1 MKNQRDLAT
10 GWFRKADSDLT
21 TAQLVLNSD
30 GPYDTAC
37 YHAQQAAEKSLKG
50 FLAFRGIAIPRIH
63 DLLELNQL
71 CADAAEF
78 WPVEVDSLARLWRL
92 LKTFKIGQLMISNLR
107 KTYVLLNETTEISD
121 IRSDYLYFQN
131 RTMYGLSHILDRSHG
146 MKLHPPA
153 ILTSWLSLS
162 LPSPLILIW
171 MNRV

>member
-37 YHAQQAAEKSLKG
+37 YHAQQAAEKYLKG

-71 CADAAEF
+71 CADAAET
-78 WPVEVDSLARLWRL
+78 WSVEIDFLAELMPYAVESRYDIEFFPDRGTAAEALDL
-92 LKTFKIGQLMISNLR
+92 AQQVKTA
-107 KTYVLLNETTEISD
+107 VLAAIPPEEETDDDNANEVAT
-121 IRSDYLYFQN
+121 
-131 RTMYGLSHILDRSHG
+131 
-146 MKLHPPA
+146 
-153 ILTSWLSLS
+153 
-162 LPSPLILIW
+162 
-171 MNRV
+171 